1 MTRIPKC
8 LVALIL
14 CAPLAGWPAA
24 AEETADLAAWTETF
38 DSEAAL
44 DHNWNYYGYLS
55 ERGTTGAREQRARWW
70 QVVDGQLQG
79 NIQPGVHPSGIG
91 RNVTGTDVRLAFR
104 FKLPPQGL
112 VSCSLRGD
120 NPIVEKN
127 FAVMSLHV
135 RPTGVAACDNTTL
148 HPKESPQA
156 AQLKAEGG
164 WNRRFIG
171 NAKVAPLTIAED
183 VWHELV
189 MEARGRE
196 QRVLLDG
203 REVLTYT
210 TLAGDTPKTS
220 VGLGLGSSA
229 KEVVH
234 GFIDDVTFGPL
245 DAIPP
250 ATGRAAVGSATDR

>member
-1 MTRIPKC
+1 MIRIQRC
-8 LVALIL
+8 LVAVIL

-24 AEETADLAAWTETF
+24 AEETADVAAWTETF

-44 DHNWNYYGYLS
+44 DHNWNYYGYLP
-55 ERGTTGAREQRARWW
+55 EGGTTGAREQRARWW

-79 NIQPGVHPSGIG
+79 NIQPAVHGSGIG
-91 RNVTGTDVRLAFR
+91 RNATGTDVRLAFR
-104 FKLPPQGL
+104 FKLPPQGM
-112 VSCSLRGD
+112 VTCSLRGD

-135 RPTGVAACDNTTL
+135 RSTGVAACDNATL
-148 HPKESPQA
+148 HPKESPEA
-156 AQLKAEGG
+156 AKLKAEGG
-164 WNRRFIG
+164 WNRRFFYGKEI
-171 NAKVAPLTIAED
+171 PMTIAEG

-196 QRVLLDG
+196 QRVLIDG

-220 VGLGLGSSA
+220 VGLGLGSIA

-234 GFIDDVTFGPL
+234 GFIDDITFGPL

-250 ATGRAAVGSATDR
+250 ATGPAADGRATDR

>member
-1 MTRIPKC
+1 MIRIPKC
-8 LVALIL
+8 LVAMVL
-14 CAPLAGWPAA
+14 CAPLADWPAA

-44 DHNWNYYGYLS
+44 DRHWNYYGYLPEGS
-55 ERGTTGAREQRARWW
+55 TTAAREQRARFW

-79 NIQPGVHPSGIG
+79 NIQPAVHGSGIG
-91 RNVTGTDVRLAFR
+91 RNATGTDVRLAFR
-104 FKLPPQGL
+104 FKLPPQGM

-135 RPTGVAACDNTTL
+135 RSTGVAACDNTTL
-148 HPKESPQA
+148 HPKESAEA
-156 AQLKAEGG
+156 AKLKAEGG
-164 WNRRFIG
+164 WNRRFFH
-171 NAKVAPLTIAED
+171 AKEIPMTIAEG

-196 QRVLLDG
+196 QRVLIDG

-245 DAIPP
+245 DVKPP
-250 ATGRAAVGSATDR
+250 ATGRAVVGRATDR

>member
-1 MTRIPKC
+1 MIRIPKC
-8 LVALIL
+8 LVALLL

-24 AEETADLAAWTETF
+24 AEETADVAAWTETF

-44 DHNWNYYGYLS
+44 DHNWNYYGYLP
-55 ERGTTGAREQRARWW
+55 EGGTTAAREQRARFW

-79 NIQPGVHPSGIG
+79 NIQPAVHGSGIG
-91 RNVTGTDVRLAFR
+91 RNATGNDVRLAFR
-104 FKLPPQGL
+104 FKLPPQGM

-135 RPTGVAACDNTTL
+135 RATGVAACDNTTL
-148 HPKESPQA
+148 HPKESPEA
-156 AQLKAEGG
+156 AKLKAEEG
-164 WNRRFIG
+164 WNRRFFYGKEI
-171 NAKVAPLTIAED
+171 PMTIAEG

-189 MEARGRE
+189 MEAQGRE

-220 VGLGLGSSA
+220 VGLGLGSIA

-234 GFIDDVTFGPL
+234 GFIDDITFGPL

-250 ATGRAAVGSATDR
+250 ATGPAADGRATDR